1 MDNRDILNKIR
12 DSLEALSRAVG
23 QYANI
28 VEELE
33 GESEH
38 ALKVIQNI
46 IDGMA
51 KQRRLWLTN
60 EMDKLIDND
69 MVDGGKYNAERLKE
83 IRALFEDF
91 AKWIEKPI
99 VVSYADTELGIPEIA
114 IPPIVI
120 VSRRGNPPKNWGV
133 APEPKE

>member
-1 MDNRDILNKIR
+1 MDNRDILNRVR
-12 DSLEALSRAVG
+12 DSLDALSRTEG
-23 QYANI
+23 QYTNI

-33 GESEH
+33 GESEY
-38 ALKVIQNI
+38 ALRVIQNI

-60 EMDKLIDND
+60 DMDRLIDND
-69 MVDGGKYNAERLKE
+69 MVDGGKYNTERLKE

-99 VVSYADTELGIPEIA
+99 VVSYADTELGTPEIA

-120 VSRRGNPPKNWGV
+120 VSRRGNPPKNWG
-133 APEPKE
+133 ATLDQKE